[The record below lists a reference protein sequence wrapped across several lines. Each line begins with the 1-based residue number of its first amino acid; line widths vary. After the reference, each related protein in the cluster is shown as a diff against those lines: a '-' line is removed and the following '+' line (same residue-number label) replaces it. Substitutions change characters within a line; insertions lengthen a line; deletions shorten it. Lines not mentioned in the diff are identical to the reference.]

1 MASIHEYG
9 FLLEDDRL
17 FIPSTDIDVFPCS
30 RRGQSSIEDGLAGHY
45 DPEARLNTE
54 RTNRLHTAINGFKD
68 SFIVNDNFTPG
79 DTLVFVLAG
88 YRVEVKN
95 FNPIAIAE
103 TLKATTT
110 LYAHLRL
117 RTDVSLDIEGYFT
130 AILGRQSTSAK
141 NKNYL
146 DVKYEDTV
154 NKLSNDFFTGISF
167 TKDKIESTPD
177 AAIVPYNLPLFSYN
191 KNEWQPVQ
199 ASLLPK
205 IAHGDTDNSIKFYGD
220 FIVEHGEGEEKQTSF
235 KVEKDLTTLGPT
247 QISKL
252 TVTDTALIEG
262 KTTINNDVSANNI
275 TINENGVVKTPL
287 LDAKTITSNFGNVI
301 KVEKGLDVANGHT
314 VYTDTVQAD
323 TIKSRVENGAV
334 TIDSPAELSSTLTVT
349 GKAILQN
356 GLDVTAGTTN
366 LEKLSAGATD
376 VTSLVVDTTTQ
387 LNGTVNIAGETTVV
401 GKATLQNGLAVTAG
415 DTTLK
420 KLNAEATDVASLA
433 VTGNTTLKNG
443 LNVTAGDTTVKNLT
457 AETTSVNSLTVDT
470 TTQLKGEVNITG
482 ATTIVGKAT
491 LQNGLDVTAGETSL
505 KNLKAETTNATS
517 LTVDTT
523 TKLKGTVDIVGET
536 AIANSLNVTGTGGTT
551 TPSIKVDTITSK
563 STAAD
568 AVITVKKPL
577 KVEGGITITGATA
590 IDSKLTVD
598 NLTVDPAGKLDVKTI
613 TNTNSGDTTVT
624 IEKGLTV
631 TDKATLNN
639 GLAVTSG
646 TTTLQGLTAGAT
658 TLGNL
663 TVNNVTVTG
672 TNNVSTPTL
681 KVDTITSK
689 STATNAAITI
699 DKPLKATSTLDVSG
713 KATLKNTDISGTL
726 NITGTATT
734 KEAWIADKGQVPA
747 IEIAHLSA
755 TDTYQLRFKFGTPIT
770 IKEE

>member
-95 FNPIAIAE
+95 FNPRAIAE

-205 IAHGDTDNSIKFYGD
+205 IEHGDTDNSIKFYGD

-323 TIKSRVENGAV
+323 TIKSRVENGNV
-334 TIDSPAELSSTLTVT
+334 TIDSPVELSSTLTT
-349 GKAILQN
+349 AGKTTLQN
-356 GLDVTAGTTN
+356 GLDVTAGATN

-505 KNLKAETTNATS
+505 KNLKAETT
-517 LTVDTT
+517 
-523 TKLKGTVDIVGET
+523 
-536 AIANSLNVTGTGGTT
+536 IANSLNVTGTGGTT

-590 IDSKLTVD
+590 IDNKLTVD

-646 TTTLQGLTAGAT
+646 ATTLQGLTAGAT

-726 NITGTATT
+726 NITGTATANDFSTSNNASIGKKLTT